1 MALTP
6 VDILH
11 TEFKTAI
18 RGYNKNQVD
27 GFLDAVGESLES
39 ALRDRAD
46 LQRRTE
52 ALEEE
57 VDQVRQIKTALTDAL
72 TVAQKSADELRAT
85 AHKQVEA
92 ILQEAEL
99 SRVKLMADVQS
110 EAEKYRAEIALL
122 EATRDRF
129 ETEFRAMLSSY
140 SEWLERRA
148 PEKMSR
154 SEVA

>member
-39 ALRDRAD
+39 ALRDKAD
-46 LQRRTE
+46 LQRRTD
-52 ALEEE
+52 ALQEE
-57 VDQVRQIKTALTDAL
+57 VDQVRQIKTALADAL
-72 TVAQKSADELRAT
+72 TVAQKSADDLRAA

-99 SRVKLMADVQS
+99 SRVKLTADVQC

-129 ETEFRAMLSSY
+129 ETEFRAMLSGY
-140 SEWLERRA
+140 SEWLERRT
-148 PEKMSR
+148 PEKLSR

>member
-11 TEFKTAI
+11 TQFKTAI
-18 RGYNKNQVD
+18 RGYNKNHVD
-27 GFLDAVGESLES
+27 DFARAVGDSLEA
-39 ALRDRAD
+39 ALRDKAELLRKLDA
-46 LQRRTE
+46 LQ
-52 ALEEE
+52 EE
-57 VDQVRQIKTALTDAL
+57 VDQVRQIKSALTDAL
-72 TVAQKSADELRAT
+72 TVAQQSADELRAT
-85 AHKQVEA
+85 AHKQVEV

-99 SRVKLMADVQS
+99 SRVRLMTDVQS

-140 SEWLERRA
+140 SEWLERRV
-148 PEKMSR
+148 PEKLSR

>member
-39 ALRDRAD
+39 ALRDKAD
-46 LQRRTE
+46 LARRTD
-52 ALEEE
+52 ALQEE
-57 VDQVRQIKTALTDAL
+57 VDQVRQIKTSLADAL

-85 AHKQVEA
+85 AHKHAEV

-122 EATRDRF
+122 QATRDRF

-140 SEWLERRA
+140 SEWLERRT
-148 PEKMSR
+148 PEELSR

>member
-27 GFLDAVGESLES
+27 EFLRSAGEALEM
-39 ALRDRAD
+39 ALRGKAE
-46 LQRRTE
+46 LQRRIDS
-52 ALEEE
+52 LQEE
-57 VDQVRQIKTALTDAL
+57 VDQVREIKSALTEAL
-72 TVAQKSADELRAT
+72 VVAQKSADDLRST
-85 AHKQVEA
+85 AHRQAEL
-92 ILQEAEL
+92 ILQEAEQ
-99 SRVKLMADVQS
+99 SRIRLTADVQT
-110 EAEKYRAEIALL
+110 EAEKRRAEIALL
-122 EATRDRF
+122 QATRDRF

-140 SEWLERRA
+140 SEWLDRRR
-148 PEKMSR
+148 PEELSR